1 MPLPTTLNYTNKEYA
16 SIREELLK
24 QVGIITKGRYTNLN
38 ESDPGIALIELY
50 MSMVDNLL
58 FYQDMMIQELY
69 LSTARQRRNVINLV
83 RLIGYE
89 FRGSTAATGNL
100 SVVITPGTY
109 PIYPVTILKGT
120 QFSATGLTTNKQVI
134 FTTTADGALSSAS
147 DVKLLPVIQ
156 GIGAQDIFTATG
168 TASFKVKLTSST
180 VEKTSIVVKLD
191 ISNTGY
197 TLAELWTPVDSFY
210 ETTNI
215 STVYKVE
222 VDEYSQV
229 SIIFGNG
236 VFGRSPSLNTKIYVD
251 YVVTN
256 GSDGN
261 VGPNN
266 ITTVISGYPL
276 IYDRANNQAQITIRM
291 STATSG
297 GQDTE
302 TIEEA
307 KEAAVGQLFSQKR
320 ALTKEDF
327 KFITEALANVDKA
340 IAWGEAEEQAPDYRL
355 MNLVRLTFFS
365 QQFSDMYYNP
375 ASMSSYKGLRDR
387 LVKPTLLNKIPITT
401 KLNFIDPV
409 IVDIFMWIQIGV
421 NTAVYDPTLVSDNVK
436 TAIIDT
442 YSFDNVTFG
451 QDIRVSDIYRRAAA
465 VPGVSWVKI
474 NRLHT
479 TPSKINS
486 VVYNNTLL
494 VDSAP
499 IPPIDIILEN
509 WKLPTVTD
517 ISINP
522 NFISVTI
529 PESPYLEINLPL
541 TSNIGIN
548 DIMVTNPDTQSDI
561 DANAFTC
568 YPSSDIQHII
578 VTYSEDYNGPSGP
591 GGFYGLPAGLNDSYI
606 FSSAS

>member
-1 MPLPTTLNYTNKEYA
+1 
-16 SIREELLK
+16 
-24 QVGIITKGRYTNLN
+24 
-38 ESDPGIALIELY
+38 
-50 MSMVDNLL
+50 
-58 FYQDMMIQELY
+58 
-69 LSTARQRRNVINLV
+69 
-83 RLIGYE
+83 
-89 FRGSTAATGNL
+89 
-100 SVVITPGTY
+100 
-109 PIYPVTILKGT
+109 
-120 QFSATGLTTNKQVI
+120 
-134 FTTTADGALSSAS
+134 
-147 DVKLLPVIQ
+147 
-156 GIGAQDIFTATG
+156 
-168 TASFKVKLTSST
+168 
-180 VEKTSIVVKLD
+180 
-191 ISNTGY
+191 
-197 TLAELWTPVDSFY
+197 
-210 ETTNI
+210 
-215 STVYKVE
+215 
-222 VDEYSQV
+222 
-229 SIIFGNG
+229 
-236 VFGRSPSLNTKIYVD
+236 
-251 YVVTN
+251 
-256 GSDGN
+256 
-261 VGPNN
+261 
-266 ITTVISGYPL
+266 
-276 IYDRANNQAQITIRM
+276 M